1 MGKTSLSEYK
11 IKSKHVQ
18 GFESTKFV
26 DPLLSQV
33 LGVMYIQE
41 NIGLGG

>member
-1 MGKTSLSEYK
+1 M
-11 IKSKHVQ
+11 Q

-33 LGVMYIQE
+33 LGVVYIQE
-41 NIGLGG
+41 NIGLGGSFRVSPEMVALL